1 MHRLWRDFC
10 EIRIMKKICLLTILT
25 IFCAIPVSSQQL
37 VLQKGEIIENLPVND
52 STENTYSVYIPKT
65 FSMDERWPLLVVIDT
80 EGNEKKA
87 LSMFTMAA
95 EKEGYVLAAP
105 KLIDSISLTKNMV
118 LAGQT
123 IQSVTSLL
131 PIHSDRIY
139 AAGQEDG
146 GQFASLVPVL
156 INGVRGAMSI
166 GASLANSELI
176 NVKKP
181 FHFVGVVS
189 KENFNYPFML
199 TDAKLLDRYK
209 FPNQV
214 LLYDGS
220 GEWPGVSYLEKGM
233 QLFTLDAM
241 GRKWITQDTS
251 YIEKVYQAD
260 LEKVNQL
267 KDIGDLLWAEQYMT
281 EMTSIYGAFKN
292 MDSLRSVQRD
302 LRRDKD
308 YKTLKRAEN
317 AAFLKESM
325 LKEDYQYYMEEDVY
339 TYNFN
344 NLGWWNH
351 QMGEIDKFISGSKPF
366 EKQMGH
372 RLKGFVNAL
381 AEDNINIIASEEVVD
396 EDALAFLYMLK
407 TILEPDNF
415 EYYFKTISLSAKN
428 DDFGT
433 SLFYLE
439 ELLKKGFKDREKLY
453 SLEDTALLRITM
465 EFNALVSKYLDDARY
480 EIKIDENENRP

>member
-1 MHRLWRDFC
+1 
-10 EIRIMKKICLLTILT
+10 MKKIYLLTFLT
-25 IFCAIPVSSQQL
+25 FFCAISVFSQQL
-37 VLQKGEIIENLPVND
+37 VLKKGEIIENLPIND
-52 STENTYSVYIPKT
+52 SIENTYSIYVPKA
-65 FSMDERWPLLVVIDT
+65 FSMDKKWPLLVVTDT

-87 LSMFTMAA
+87 LSMFTIAA
-95 EKEGYVLAAP
+95 EEEGYVLAAP

-118 LAGQT
+118 ITGQA
-123 IQSVTSLL
+123 IQKVTSLL
-131 PIHSDRIY
+131 PIHVDRIY
-139 AAGQEDG
+139 AAGEDAG

-156 INGVRGAMSI
+156 INGVRGTMSI

-181 FHFVGVVS
+181 FHFVGVVN

-199 TDAKLLDRYK
+199 TDTKLLDRYK

-214 LLYDGS
+214 LLYDGN
-220 GEWPGVSYLEKGM
+220 GEWPGVSYLAKAM

-241 GRKWITQDTS
+241 GRKWIPQDSS
-251 YIEKVYQAD
+251 YIERAYQED
-260 LEKVNQL
+260 LEKINQL
-267 KDIGDLLWAEQYMT
+267 KGIGDLLWVEQHMT
-281 EMTSIYGAFKN
+281 EMMSIYGIFKN
-292 MDSLRSVQRD
+292 MDSLRTVQRD
-302 LRRDKD
+302 LRRDRD
-308 YKTLKRAEN
+308 YKTMKRAEN

-351 QMGEIDKFISGSKPF
+351 QMGEIDKFISGSKPY
-366 EKQMGH
+366 ERQMGH

-381 AEDNINIIASEEVVD
+381 AEDNINIVASEEVVD

-433 SLFYLE
+433 SLFYME

-453 SLEDTALLRITM
+453 SLEDTALLRITP
-465 EFNALVSKYLDDARY
+465 EFNELVSKYLEDARY
-480 EIKIDENENRP
+480 DIKVDENRP

>member
-1 MHRLWRDFC
+1 
-10 EIRIMKKICLLTILT
+10 MKKIYLLTFLAF
-25 IFCAIPVSSQQL
+25 FCAISLFAQQL
-37 VLQKGEIIENLPVND
+37 VLKKGEIIENLSIND
-52 STENTYSVYIPKT
+52 STENTFSVYIPKA
-65 FSMDERWPLLVVIDT
+65 FSMEEKWPLLVVMDT
-80 EGNEKKA
+80 EGNGKKA
-87 LSMFTMAA
+87 LSMFTLAA
-95 EKEGYVLAAP
+95 EKEEYVLAAP
-105 KLIDSISLTKNMV
+105 KLVDSISLTKNMV
-118 LAGQT
+118 IAGQA
-123 IQSVTSLL
+123 IRKVTSLL
-131 PIHSDRIY
+131 PIHADRIY
-139 AAGQEDG
+139 TAGEDSG

-156 INGVRGAMSI
+156 INGVRGVMSI

-181 FHFVGVVS
+181 FHFVGVVN

-199 TDAKLLDRYK
+199 TDTKLLDRYK

-214 LLYDGS
+214 LLYDGD
-220 GEWPGVSYLEKGM
+220 GKWPGVSYLEKGM

-241 GRKWITQDTS
+241 GRKWVPRDSS
-251 YIEKVYQAD
+251 YVEKAYQED
-260 LEKVNQL
+260 LQKVKQL
-267 KDIGDLLWAEQYMT
+267 KSIGDLLWAEQYMT

-302 LRRDKD
+302 LRRNKD

-317 AAFLKESM
+317 SAFLKESL

-351 QMGEIDKFISGSKPF
+351 QMGEIAKFISSSKPF
-366 EKQMGH
+366 ERQMGH
-372 RLKGFVNAL
+372 RLKGYVNAL
-381 AEDNINIIASEEVVD
+381 AKDNIALIASEEVVD

-415 EYYFKTISLSAKN
+415 EFYFKIISLSAKN

-439 ELLKKGFKDREKLY
+439 ELLKKGFKDRDKLY
-453 SLEDTALLRITM
+453 SLENTALFRITP
-465 EFNALVSKYLDDARY
+465 EFNELISKYLDDARY
-480 EIKIDENENRP
+480 DIKIDEN

>member
-1 MHRLWRDFC
+1 M
-10 EIRIMKKICLLTILT
+10 
-25 IFCAIPVSSQQL
+25 
-37 VLQKGEIIENLPVND
+37 VLKKGEIIDNLSVND
-52 STENTYSVYIPKT
+52 STKNSYSLYIPKT
-65 FSMDERWPLLVVIDT
+65 FSMDEKWPLLMIFDT

-87 LSMFTMAA
+87 LSMFVLAA

-118 LAGQT
+118 VAGQV
-123 IQSVTSLL
+123 IQKVTSLL
-131 PIHSDRIY
+131 PIHNDRIY
-139 AAGQEDG
+139 AAGEDSG
-146 GQFASLVPVL
+146 GQFASLVPIL
-156 INGVRGAMSI
+156 INGVNGAMSI
-166 GASLANSELI
+166 GASLSNSELI

-181 FHFVGVVS
+181 FHFIGMVS

-199 TDAKLLDRYK
+199 TDTKLLDRYK

-214 LLYDGS
+214 LLFDGN
-220 GEWPGVSYLEKGM
+220 GNWPGVAYLQKGM

-241 GRKWITQDTS
+241 GRKWIPQDTS
-251 YIEKVYQAD
+251 YIEKAYQED
-260 LEKVNQL
+260 LAKLNQL
-267 KDIGDLLWAEQYMT
+267 KSIGDLLWAEQYMT
-281 EMTSIYGAFKN
+281 EMTSIYGALKN

-302 LRRDKD
+302 LRRNRD

-339 TYNFN
+339 THNFN

-351 QMGEIDKFISGSKPF
+351 QMGEIEKFISGSKPY

-381 AEDNINIIASEEVVD
+381 AEDYIDIIASEKVVD

-407 TILEPDNF
+407 TILEPDNY
-415 EYYFKTISLSAKN
+415 EYYLKTISISAKN

-439 ELLKKGFKDREKLY
+439 ELLKKGFKDKEKLY
-453 SLEDTALLRITM
+453 SLENTALFRITP
-465 EFNALVSKYLDDARY
+465 EFNELVSKYLKDARY
-480 EIKIDENENRP
+480 DIKVDEN

>member
-1 MHRLWRDFC
+1 MR
-10 EIRIMKKICLLTILT
+10 KTYLLPLLT
-25 IFCAIPVSSQQL
+25 IFCIFSVFSQQM
-37 VLQKGEIIENLPVND
+37 VLKKGEIIDNLSVND
-52 STENTYSVYIPKT
+52 STKNSYSLYIPKT
-65 FSMDERWPLLVVIDT
+65 FSMDEKWPLLMIFDT

-87 LSMFTMAA
+87 LSMFVLAA

-118 LAGQT
+118 VAGQV
-123 IQSVTSLL
+123 IQKVTSLL
-131 PIHSDRIY
+131 PIHNDRIY
-139 AAGQEDG
+139 AAGEDSG
-146 GQFASLVPVL
+146 GQFASLVPIL
-156 INGVRGAMSI
+156 INGVNGAMSI
-166 GASLANSELI
+166 GASLSNSELI

-181 FHFVGVVS
+181 FHFIGMVS

-199 TDAKLLDRYK
+199 TDTKLLDRYK

-214 LLYDGS
+214 LLFDGN
-220 GEWPGVSYLEKGM
+220 GNWPGVAYLQKGM

-241 GRKWITQDTS
+241 GRKWIPQDTS
-251 YIEKVYQAD
+251 YIEKAYQED
-260 LEKVNQL
+260 LEKLNQL
-267 KDIGDLLWAEQYMT
+267 KSIGDLLWAEQYMT
-281 EMTSIYGAFKN
+281 EMTSIYGALKN

-302 LRRDKD
+302 LRRNRD

-339 TYNFN
+339 THNFN

-351 QMGEIDKFISGSKPF
+351 QMDEIEKFISGSKPY

-381 AEDNINIIASEEVVD
+381 AEDNINIIASEKVVD

-407 TILEPDNF
+407 TILEPDNYG
-415 EYYFKTISLSAKN
+415 YYLKTISISAKN

-439 ELLKKGFKDREKLY
+439 ELLKKGFKDKEKLY
-453 SLEDTALLRITM
+453 NLENTALFRITP
-465 EFNALVSKYLDDARY
+465 EFNELVSKYLKDARY
-480 EIKIDENENRP
+480 DIKVDEN

>member
-1 MHRLWRDFC
+1 
-10 EIRIMKKICLLTILT
+10 MKKIYLLTFLAF
-25 IFCAIPVSSQQL
+25 FCAISLFAQQL
-37 VLQKGEIIENLPVND
+37 VLKKGEIIENLSIND
-52 STENTYSVYIPKT
+52 STENTFSVYIPKA
-65 FSMDERWPLLVVIDT
+65 FSMEEKWPLLVVMDT
-80 EGNEKKA
+80 EGNGKKA
-87 LSMFTMAA
+87 LSMFTLAA
-95 EKEGYVLAAP
+95 EKEEYVLAAP
-105 KLIDSISLTKNMV
+105 KLVDSISLTKNMV
-118 LAGQT
+118 IAGQA
-123 IQSVTSLL
+123 IRKVTSLL
-131 PIHSDRIY
+131 PIHADRIY
-139 AAGQEDG
+139 TAGKDSG

-156 INGVRGAMSI
+156 INGVRGVMSI

-181 FHFVGVVS
+181 FHFVGIVN

-199 TDAKLLDRYK
+199 TDTKLLDRYK

-214 LLYDGS
+214 LLYDGD
-220 GEWPGVSYLEKGM
+220 GEWPGVSYLAKGM

-241 GRKWITQDTS
+241 GRKWVPRDSS
-251 YIEKVYQAD
+251 YVEKAYQED
-260 LEKVNQL
+260 LQKVKQL
-267 KDIGDLLWAEQYMT
+267 KSIGDLLWAEQYMT

-302 LRRDKD
+302 LRRNKD

-317 AAFLKESM
+317 SAFLKESL

-351 QMGEIDKFISGSKPF
+351 QMGEIAKFISSSKPF
-366 EKQMGH
+366 ERQMGH
-372 RLKGFVNAL
+372 RLKGYVNAL
-381 AEDNINIIASEEVVD
+381 AKDNIALIASEEVVD

-415 EYYFKTISLSAKN
+415 EFYFKIISLSAKN

-439 ELLKKGFKDREKLY
+439 ELLKKGFKDRDKLY
-453 SLEDTALLRITM
+453 SLENTALFRITP
-465 EFNALVSKYLDDARY
+465 EFNELISKYLDDARY
-480 EIKIDENENRP
+480 DIKIDEN

>member
-1 MHRLWRDFC
+1 MR
-10 EIRIMKKICLLTILT
+10 KTYLLPLLT
-25 IFCAIPVSSQQL
+25 IFCTFSVFSQQM
-37 VLQKGEIIENLPVND
+37 VLKKGEIIDNLSVND
-52 STENTYSVYIPKT
+52 STKNTYSLYIPKT
-65 FSMDERWPLLVVIDT
+65 FSMDEKWPLLIIFDT

-87 LSMFTMAA
+87 LSMFVFAA

-105 KLIDSISLTKNMV
+105 KLLDTISLTKNMV
-118 LAGQT
+118 VAGQA
-123 IQSVTSLL
+123 IQKVASLL
-131 PIHSDRIY
+131 PIHNDRIY
-139 AAGQEDG
+139 AAGEGSG
-146 GQFASLVPVL
+146 GQFASLVPIL
-156 INGVRGAMSI
+156 INGVNGAMSI

-181 FHFVGVVS
+181 FHFVGVVN

-199 TDAKLLDRYK
+199 TDTKLLDRYK

-214 LLYDGS
+214 LLFDGN
-220 GEWPGVSYLEKGM
+220 GNWPGVTYLEKGM

-241 GRKWITQDTS
+241 GRKWIPMDSTYVEKAYQD
-251 YIEKVYQAD
+251 D

-267 KDIGDLLWAEQYMT
+267 KNIGDLLWAEQHIT
-281 EMTSIYGAFKN
+281 EMMSMYGALKN
-292 MDSLRSVQRD
+292 MDSLRSVQKD
-302 LRRDKD
+302 LRRDRGF
-308 YKTLKRAEN
+308 KTMKRAEN

-339 TYNFN
+339 THNFN

-351 QMGEIDKFISGSKPF
+351 QMGEIEKFISGSKPY
-366 EKQMGH
+366 ERQMGH

-381 AEDNINIIASEEVVD
+381 AEDNISIIATEKVVD

-407 TILEPDNF
+407 TILEPDNY
-415 EYYFKTISLSAKN
+415 EYYLKTISLSAKN

-439 ELLKKGFKDREKLY
+439 ELLKKGFKDKEKLY
-453 SLEDTALLRITM
+453 DLENTALFRITP
-465 EFNALVSKYLDDARY
+465 EFNELVSKYLKDARY
-480 EIKIDENENRP
+480 DIKVDEN

>member
-1 MHRLWRDFC
+1 M
-10 EIRIMKKICLLTILT
+10 
-25 IFCAIPVSSQQL
+25 
-37 VLQKGEIIENLPVND
+37 VLKKGEIIDNLSVND
-52 STENTYSVYIPKT
+52 STKNSYSLYIPKT
-65 FSMDERWPLLVVIDT
+65 FSMDEKWPLLMIFDT

-87 LSMFTMAA
+87 LSIFVLAA

-118 LAGQT
+118 VAGQV
-123 IQSVTSLL
+123 IQKVTSLL
-131 PIHSDRIY
+131 PIHNDRIY
-139 AAGQEDG
+139 AAGEDSG
-146 GQFASLVPVL
+146 GQFASLVPIL
-156 INGVRGAMSI
+156 INGVNGAMSI
-166 GASLANSELI
+166 GASLSNSELI

-181 FHFVGVVS
+181 FHFIGMVS

-199 TDAKLLDRYK
+199 TDTKLLDRYK

-214 LLYDGS
+214 LLFDGN
-220 GEWPGVSYLEKGM
+220 GNWPGVAYLQKGM

-241 GRKWITQDTS
+241 GRKWIPQDTS
-251 YIEKVYQAD
+251 YIEKAYQED
-260 LEKVNQL
+260 LQKLNQL
-267 KDIGDLLWAEQYMT
+267 KSIGDLLWAEQYMT
-281 EMTSIYGAFKN
+281 EMTSIYGALKN

-302 LRRDKD
+302 LRRNRD

-339 TYNFN
+339 THNFN

-351 QMGEIDKFISGSKPF
+351 QMDEIEKFISGSKPY

-381 AEDNINIIASEEVVD
+381 AEDNINIIASEKVVD

-407 TILEPDNF
+407 TILEPDNYG
-415 EYYFKTISLSAKN
+415 YYLKTISISAKN

-439 ELLKKGFKDREKLY
+439 ELLKKGFKDKEKLY
-453 SLEDTALLRITM
+453 NLENTALFRITP
-465 EFNALVSKYLDDARY
+465 EFNELVSKYLKDARY
-480 EIKIDENENRP
+480 DIKVDEN

>member
-1 MHRLWRDFC
+1 MR
-10 EIRIMKKICLLTILT
+10 KTYLLPLLT
-25 IFCAIPVSSQQL
+25 IFCTFSVFSQQM
-37 VLQKGEIIENLPVND
+37 VLKKGEIIDNLSVND
-52 STENTYSVYIPKT
+52 STKNSYSLYIPKT
-65 FSMDERWPLLVVIDT
+65 FSMDEKWPLLMIFDT

-87 LSMFTMAA
+87 LSMFVLAA

-118 LAGQT
+118 VAGQV
-123 IQSVTSLL
+123 IQKVTSLL
-131 PIHSDRIY
+131 PIHNDRIY
-139 AAGQEDG
+139 AAGEDSG
-146 GQFASLVPVL
+146 GQFASLVPIL
-156 INGVRGAMSI
+156 INGVNGAMSI
-166 GASLANSELI
+166 GASLSNSELI

-181 FHFVGVVS
+181 FHFIGMVS

-199 TDAKLLDRYK
+199 TDTKLLDRYK

-214 LLYDGS
+214 LLFDGN
-220 GEWPGVSYLEKGM
+220 GNWPGVAYLQKGM

-241 GRKWITQDTS
+241 GRKWIPQDTS
-251 YIEKVYQAD
+251 YIEKAYQED
-260 LEKVNQL
+260 LEKLNQL
-267 KDIGDLLWAEQYMT
+267 KSIGDLLWAEQYMT
-281 EMTSIYGAFKN
+281 EMTSIYGALKN

-302 LRRDKD
+302 LRRNRD

-339 TYNFN
+339 THNFN

-351 QMGEIDKFISGSKPF
+351 QMDEIEKFISGSKPY

-381 AEDNINIIASEEVVD
+381 AEDNINIIASEKVVD

-407 TILEPDNF
+407 TILEPDNYG
-415 EYYFKTISLSAKN
+415 YYLKTISISAKN

-439 ELLKKGFKDREKLY
+439 ELLKKGFKDKEKLY
-453 SLEDTALLRITM
+453 NLENTALFRITP
-465 EFNALVSKYLDDARY
+465 EFNELVSKYLKDARY
-480 EIKIDENENRP
+480 DIKVDEN